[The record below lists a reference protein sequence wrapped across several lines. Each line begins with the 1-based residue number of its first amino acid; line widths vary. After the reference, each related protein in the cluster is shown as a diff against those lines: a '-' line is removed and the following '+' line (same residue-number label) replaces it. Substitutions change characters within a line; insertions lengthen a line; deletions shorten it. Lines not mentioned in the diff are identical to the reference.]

1 MHPVILELND
11 HEIRIARDAEIIL
24 RSPGYALVNGGEV
37 ILGEG
42 AVRQSRLRPRSIYD
56 QFWDRLNQDPL
67 KNPAGS
73 HRHHADLAYSHLLDM
88 HARIGKPEQ
97 FLFAVPG
104 KFSNTQ
110 LALLLG
116 LAEAAPFAAAGLV
129 DLATAAIAAV
139 ADEGEYL
146 HIDIHL
152 HNAVLTQVTVTDCVR
167 RGGVQVIAGAGMS
180 AIIDSCA
187 YALADL
193 FIQQSRFD
201 PQHLPETEQELYNQI
216 PACLAALSSTGEYLM
231 HIAHGQVQHQVWIDT
246 AALTPALE
254 KHYQRI
260 RGAIPPDRG
269 CLLSDRAAGLPSFA
283 QGLSDARTLEETD
296 TFLGCLANLAEICQ
310 PAEGKSMPFITS
322 LPRTETPR
330 IHQEGSLGKTRRS
343 AVSPSR
349 PGVTHVLYQGQ
360 AWPLA
365 NGPLHLSAAG
375 GSPLATPAT
384 ATCTVN
390 CTSAGAEVRS
400 PSGNALVINGKPAP
414 IPAQVAPGDKLTFP
428 DTDAS
433 YTFISVTG

>member
-1 MHPVILELND
+1 MHTVILELND
-11 HEIRIARDAEIIL
+11 HEIRLARDAEIIL
-24 RSPGYALVNGGEV
+24 RSPGYALVNDGQV
-37 ILGEG
+37 VLGEG
-42 AVRQSRLRPRSIYD
+42 AIRQSRLRPRSIYD

-88 HARIGKPEQ
+88 HARIGRPERI
-97 FLFAVPG
+97 LFAVPG

-139 ADEGEYL
+139 AGAGEYL

-152 HNAVLTQVTVTDCVR
+152 HSAVLTQVTVTDRVR
-167 RGGVQVIAGAGMS
+167 RGGVQVIAGAGMA

-187 YALADL
+187 YTVADL

-216 PACLAALSSTGEYLM
+216 PACLAALSSAGEYLM
-231 HIAHGQVQHQVWIDT
+231 HIAHGQVQHQVWIDA
-246 AALTPALE
+246 AALAPALE

-260 RGAIPPDRG
+260 RGAIPPGRD
-269 CLLSDRAAGLPSFA
+269 CLLSDRAAGLPGFA
-283 QGLSDARTLEETD
+283 KGLNCAGSLEETA
-296 TFLGCLANLAEICQ
+296 TFLGCLANLTEICR

-322 LPRTETPR
+322 LPRTDTPR
-330 IHQEGSLGKTRRS
+330 IHLEGNRAQTRRPAMS
-343 AVSPSR
+343 ATP

-360 AWPLA
+360 AWPLT

-375 GSPLATPAT
+375 GSPLAAPA
-384 ATCTVN
+384 AAGCTVN
-390 CTSAGAEVRS
+390 LMPAGAQARS
-400 PSGNALVINGKPAP
+400 PAGDMLVINGKPAP
-414 IPAQVAPGDKLTFP
+414 TPVMVSPGDQLTFRG
-428 DTDAS
+428 TDAS
-433 YTFISVTG
+433 YTFINVTG